1 MPKTSHNPI
10 QPCIQ
15 ELVRAFDRC
24 TRRFD
29 RSRPSKRALLIDFH
43 DLLADLHRMSGLWMG
58 AAMHIE
64 QQLGLMRQVFN
75 KILHVYAPCARDAR
89 GMHVGCAHPPAR
101 RPTDP
106 LTHRPA
112 NLLTNHPNPT
122 PGLPAP
128 Q

>member
-1 MPKTSHNPI
+1 MRVSNPNPNPYPI
-10 QPCIQ
+10 QPLLRHALIQ

-24 TRRFD
+24 SRRFD
-29 RSRPSKRALLIDFH
+29 RSRPSKRALLADFH

-89 GMHVGCAHPPAR
+89 GMRVPTGPP
-101 RPTDP
+101 
-106 LTHRPA
+106 THRPA
-112 NLLTNHPNPT
+112 NPPT
-122 PGLPAP
+122 R
-128 Q
+128 